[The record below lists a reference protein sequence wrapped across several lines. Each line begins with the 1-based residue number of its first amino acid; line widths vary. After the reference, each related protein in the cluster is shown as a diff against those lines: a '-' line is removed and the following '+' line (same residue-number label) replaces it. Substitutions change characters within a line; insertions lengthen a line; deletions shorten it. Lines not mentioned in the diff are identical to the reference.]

1 MDFPVSLYKPA
12 MDISISCLSVYQR
25 VQCRVF
31 IAKVS
36 NENKVAVTEEITVQ
50 EEEITENSA
59 QFFLFWVIEVKC
71 LPRAKGEE
79 FLKTKRGFFS
89 NNYQGLKDSV

>member
-12 MDISISCLSVYQR
+12 MDISISCLSVNQR

-31 IAKVS
+31 IAKFS
-36 NENKVAVTEEITVQ
+36 SENKVAVTKEITVQ
-50 EEEITENSA
+50 EEEITENST

-71 LPRAKGEE
+71 RPQAKGEE
-79 FLKTKRGFFS
+79 FLTTKRGFCS
-89 NNYQGLKDSV
+89 